1 MASVES
7 FTKQNYESFFVA
19 ADLVDVLET
28 GETISLSTATITA
41 LKSDG
46 ITNATDIILQPLT
59 KALDGSP
66 DGGTD
71 NIVKIRVQAG
81 VEADSPYKI
90 TFKIPT
96 DLNNQWE
103 VDVKMKVKEL

>member
-7 FTKQNYESFFVA
+7 FEKQNYESFFIA

-28 GETISLSTATITA
+28 GEIIDLGSTTIVAVKEDGTTDATNIV
-41 LKSDG
+41 
-46 ITNATDIILQPLT
+46 LQPLT
-59 KALDGSP
+59 KTLDDSP
-66 DGGTD
+66 DGGS
-71 NIVKIRVQAG
+71 NNMVKIRVQAG

-96 DLNNQWE
+96 SLNNKWE
-103 VDVKMKVKEL
+103 VDVKLKIKEL

>member
-7 FTKQNYESFFVA
+7 FTKQNYEQFFIAV
-19 ADLVDVLET
+19 DLVDVLES
-28 GETISLSTATITA
+28 GESIDLASTTITA
-41 LKSDG
+41 LKVDG
-46 ITNATDIILQPLT
+46 TTAATAIILQPLT
-59 KALDGSP
+59 KALDDSP

-71 NIVKIRVQAG
+71 NRVKLRVQAG

-103 VDVKMKVKEL
+103 VDVKMKIKEL